1 MRSAV
6 GRVGCRLADRP
17 VAGVSPSRSVEPGPR
32 GWRVVNLI
40 AVVDIEHPDLSLAP
54 TIRECSDVTIRVVP
68 QSGTDPDTGIFFFL
82 VENAGEGFESHLDED
97 HTVAEWQLVAGSA
110 ATRVYRI
117 RHPPETK
124 LISPKTSELSGLMRE
139 ATTNAR
145 GWTVRLQFPDRPALA
160 ALADYC
166 EEEDISF
173 TLQQMFRQDE
183 WNGNEPTGLTE
194 AQRVALVTAYENGY
208 FEEPREAR
216 LADIAAEL
224 DLSPTAIGGRIRR
237 GTAKLVETALLEN

>member
-1 MRSAV
+1 
-6 GRVGCRLADRP
+6 
-17 VAGVSPSRSVEPGPR
+17 
-32 GWRVVNLI
+32 VNLI
-40 AVVDIEHPDLSLAP
+40 AVVDIAHPDLSLAP
-54 TIRECSDVTIRVVP
+54 TIRECPDVTIRVVP
-68 QSGTDPDTGIFFFL
+68 QSGTDPETGIFFYL
-82 VENAGEGFESHLDED
+82 VENAPDGFETHLDED
-97 HTVAEWQLVAGSA
+97 HTIAEWQPVAGSA

-124 LISPKTSELSGLMRE
+124 LITPKTSELSGLMRE

-145 GWTVRLQFPDRPALA
+145 GWTVRLQFPDREALA

-166 EEEDISF
+166 DEEDISF

-183 WNGNEPTGLTE
+183 WNGDEPTGLTE